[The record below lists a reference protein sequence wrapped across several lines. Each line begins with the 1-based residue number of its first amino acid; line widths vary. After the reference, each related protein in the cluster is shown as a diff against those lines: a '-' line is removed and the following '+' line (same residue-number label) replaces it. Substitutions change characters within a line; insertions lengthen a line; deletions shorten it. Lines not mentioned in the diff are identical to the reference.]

1 MTDTPTNTT
10 IVHVDTPAPGV
21 RLLAL
26 DGPATRNSIGRVQY
40 EQLRDAIREAAGDR
54 TVRAVVL
61 RGEGG
66 FFCSGGN
73 VAALQESRGQSPAQV
88 ARNTDAL
95 ATMILS
101 IRACP
106 KPVIAAVEGGAAGLG
121 VALALSCDMVVAAAE
136 AAFTVA
142 YVKIGLTPDGG
153 TLHFL
158 REALPRQLVSEVC
171 MLGRP
176 VSAERLHAAGA
187 INLIAPAGGALDAA
201 MELAAACVAG
211 PAGAIGAIKAQ
222 VEEAPRVGLAAQIE
236 IESRDINTARYGAEA
251 GEGLAA
257 FLEKR
262 RPRFP
267 IIDGTGED
275 CA

>member
-1 MTDTPTNTT
+1 MTDTPTGTT
-10 IVHVDTPAPGV
+10 IIRADTPVPGI
-21 RLLAL
+21 RLLTL

-40 EQLRDAIREAAGDR
+40 EALRDAVREAGSDR
-54 TVRAVVL
+54 AVRTVVL

-73 VAALQESRGQSPAQV
+73 VAALQESRRQSPAQV

-95 ATMILS
+95 AAMILS

-121 VALALSCDMVVAAAE
+121 VALALSCDMVVAAAG

-153 TLHFL
+153 TVHFL
-158 REALPRQLVSEVC
+158 REALPRQLVSELC

-176 VSAERLHAAGA
+176 VLSERLHAAGA
-187 INLIAPAGGALDAA
+187 INRIAAAGETLDAA
-201 MELAAACVAG
+201 MELAAACAAG
-211 PAGAIGAIKAQ
+211 PAGAIGVIKAQ
-222 VEEAPRVGLAAQIE
+222 IEEAPGKGLAAQIE
-236 IESRDINTARYGAEA
+236 IESRGINAARYGDEA

-257 FLEKR
+257 FLDKR

-267 IIDGTGED
+267 MAGGTGD
-275 CA
+275 DGA

>member
-1 MTDTPTNTT
+1 MTDTPTSTT

-21 RLLAL
+21 RLLTL

-73 VAALQESRGQSPAQV
+73 VAALRESRRQSSAQV

-95 ATMILS
+95 AAMILS

-121 VALALSCDMVVAAAE
+121 VAPPLSCDMVVAAAQ

-171 MLGRP
+171 MLGQP
-176 VSAERLHAAGA
+176 ISAERLHAAGA
-187 INLIAPAGGALDAA
+187 INRIAPAGGALDAA
-201 MELAAACVAG
+201 MELAAACAVG
-211 PAGAIGAIKAQ
+211 PAGAIGAIKTQ
-222 VEEAPRVGLAAQIE
+222 VEEAPRMGLAAQIE
-236 IESRDINTARYGAEA
+236 IESRGINTARYGAEA

-257 FLEKR
+257 LLEKR

-267 IIDGTGED
+267 IVGGTGED

>member
-1 MTDTPTNTT
+1 
-10 IVHVDTPAPGV
+10 
-21 RLLAL
+21 
-26 DGPATRNSIGRVQY
+26 
-40 EQLRDAIREAAGDR
+40 
-54 TVRAVVL
+54 
-61 RGEGG
+61 
-66 FFCSGGN
+66 
-73 VAALQESRGQSPAQV
+73 
-88 ARNTDAL
+88 
-95 ATMILS
+95 
-101 IRACP
+101 
-106 KPVIAAVEGGAAGLG
+106 
-121 VALALSCDMVVAAAE
+121 
-136 AAFTVA
+136 
-142 YVKIGLTPDGG
+142 
-153 TLHFL
+153 
-158 REALPRQLVSEVC
+158 

>member
-1 MTDTPTNTT
+1 MNDQAMSRTALRVETPENG
-10 IVHVDTPAPGV
+10 I
-21 RLLAL
+21 RLLTL

-40 EQLRDAIREAAGDR
+40 EALRDAIVDAGADPH
-54 TVRAVVL
+54 VRAVVL
-61 RGEGG
+61 AGAGG

-73 VAALQESRGQSPAQV
+73 VAALQESRKQTLAQV
-88 ARNTDAL
+88 SRNTDAL
-95 ATMILS
+95 AAMILA

-121 VALALSCDMVVAAAE
+121 VALALSCDMIVAAE
-136 AAFTVA
+136 PAAFTVA

-158 REALPRQLVSEVC
+158 REALPRQLVSELC

-176 VSAERLHAAGA
+176 VTAQRLHAAGA
-187 INLIAPAGGALDAA
+187 VNQLVPEGGALEAA
-201 MELAAACVAG
+201 MALAAACASG
-211 PAGAIGAIKAQ
+211 AAGAIAVIKAQ
-222 VEEAPRVGLAAQIE
+222 LEDAPEKGLAAQIE
-236 IESRDINTARYGAEA
+236 IESRGINAARYGEEA

-262 RPRFP
+262 PPRFGDLQASGGKP
-267 IIDGTGED
+267 
-275 CA
+275 

>member
-1 MTDTPTNTT
+1 MTDTPTNATV
-10 IVHVDTPAPGV
+10 IRADTPSPGI
-21 RLLAL
+21 RLLTL

-40 EQLRDAIREAAGDR
+40 EALRDAVREAGSDR
-54 TVRAVVL
+54 TVRAIVL
-61 RGEGG
+61 HGTGG
-66 FFCSGGN
+66 FFSSGGN
-73 VAALQESRGQSPAQV
+73 VAALQESRRQSPAQV

-95 ATMILS
+95 AAMILS
-101 IRACP
+101 IRSCP
-106 KPVIAAVEGGAAGLG
+106 RPVIAAVEGGAAGLG
-121 VALALSCDMVVAAAE
+121 VALALSCDMVVAAAG

-158 REALPRQLVSEVC
+158 REALPRQLVSELC

-176 VSAERLHAAGA
+176 VSAERLYAVGA
-187 INLIAPAGGALDAA
+187 VNRIAPAGGALDAA
-201 MELAAACVAG
+201 MELAAACAAG
-211 PAGAIGAIKAQ
+211 PAGAIGTIKAQ
-222 VEEAPRVGLAAQIE
+222 VEEAPRLGLSAQIE
-236 IESRDINTARYGAEA
+236 VESRGINAARYSDEA

-267 IIDGTGED
+267 NGDTGGEG
-275 CA
+275 A